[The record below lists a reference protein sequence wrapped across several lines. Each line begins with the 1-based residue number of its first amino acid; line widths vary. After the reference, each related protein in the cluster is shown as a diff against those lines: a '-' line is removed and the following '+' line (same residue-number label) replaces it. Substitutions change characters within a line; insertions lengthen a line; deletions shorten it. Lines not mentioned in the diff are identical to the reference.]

1 MVCSVCGDSSHNRS
15 KCDKQIRDISGS
27 SIPIDLDPAVCEQL
41 KMLAYLCRNVANEL
55 GKGHTEKIYQEALSI
70 ELQQKGIVHV
80 MEQVIPIR
88 YKGIQIGGNHSMRI
102 DICLQ
107 TYLDF
112 IYELKAT
119 STAIKA
125 SELWQILRYL
135 KTKKYTYGAVAN
147 FNQSLAGRLEIQF
160 VMKYMDEYYL
170 LDLKNMYGVLL
181 NDFVM
186 ESATDLSPC
195 LIEDE

>member
-1 MVCSVCGDSSHNRS
+1 MGCGICGEPDHNRTT
-15 KCDKQIRDISGS
+15 CRRQAQDLSGS
-27 SIPIDLDPAVCEQL
+27 SVSIQLDSPTLEKL
-41 KMLAYLCRNVANEL
+41 TLLALLCKNVADEL
-55 GKGHTEKIYQEALSI
+55 GKGHNEKIYQEALSI
-70 ELQQKGIVHV
+70 ELQQQKIVHI
-80 MEQVIPIR
+80 MEQVIPIQ

-119 STAIKA
+119 STSIKA

-135 KTKKYTYGAVAN
+135 KTKKYNYGAVVN
-147 FNQSLAGRLEIQF
+147 FNQSLPGRLEIQF
-160 VMKYMDEYYL
+160 VVKYADEYYL
-170 LDLKNMYGVLL
+170 FDLKNMSGVLL
-181 NDFVM
+181 NDFIM
-186 ESATDLSPC
+186 ESAIDVSPC